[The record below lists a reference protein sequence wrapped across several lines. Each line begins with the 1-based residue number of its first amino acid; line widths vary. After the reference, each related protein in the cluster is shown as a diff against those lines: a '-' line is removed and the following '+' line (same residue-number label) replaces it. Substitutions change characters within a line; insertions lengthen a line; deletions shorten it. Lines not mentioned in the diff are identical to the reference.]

1 MIELSDYDKL
11 EDLLG
16 CVLEN
21 HVHGGESDEIRAEL
35 EAAVRKAGLL
45 PEYKPLPELH
55 VMRDI
60 CICIGN
66 RPALNEL
73 LADNG
78 PIAAYRITMPSEE
91 VLVTMRDGH
100 TTGTNGDHI
109 IQADDARWYVCAA
122 RYYNELKRQNKI
134 RFV

>member
-45 PEYKPLPELH
+45 SDCKPLPELL

-66 RPALNEL
+66 RESINDL
-73 LADNG
+73 LKNQG
-78 PIAAYRITMPSEE
+78 PVAAYRITMPSEE
-91 VLVTMRDGH
+91 VVVTMRDGR
-100 TTGTNGDHI
+100 TIGTNGDHI
-109 IQADDARWYVCAA
+109 IQDDDGRWYVCVAK
-122 RYYNELKRQNKI
+122 YYNELKRQNKI